1 MPSYAPGL
9 LDEIRA
15 GVDIV
20 EIVGRFVNLKKSGQ
34 NYKGLCPFHGEKTP
48 SFMVNPKK
56 GIFHCFGCGVG
67 GDAFGFLMRQDR
79 LSFPEAVRA
88 LAKQANVTLPED
100 RGPRAPD
107 SGREELFRVM
117 DLAAGFYTERL
128 WTAGGE
134 RARAYLDERGI
145 APEVARRFGLGWA
158 PEGWDVLLGA
168 LKAQGVAEDTL
179 VAAGLVVPRENRPGV
194 YDRFRGRLLFAI
206 RDLQGRVVAFGGRG
220 FGDEQ
225 PKYLNSPETPLYSKG
240 SLLYAAD
247 LARDTIRE
255 RNRALI
261 VEGYVDC
268 LMAHQ
273 YGFTETVAA
282 LGTAFTATQLAVL
295 RRYCDEVVTFFDADA
310 AGRKAAERAEELLEP
325 TGSGLNWGVNRAGT
339 FEATGA
345 LRVKVALL
353 PAGHDPDTFLRA
365 SGAEAFDERIRGAR
379 SLLSYALD
387 RTITD
392 SDTAGPRGRVNTFN
406 RVALMLAKVAD
417 AQEAAALSREAALK
431 LGVDSTQLWIEAQ
444 RLQTALRPRPVA
456 AGTATATL
464 QPGQFETDL
473 VTLLL
478 VVPEARAAL
487 LPLVEAAD
495 VTHKSLW
502 TIVGALQQHPDV
514 PAESLL
520 VEMETQET
528 RDLLAKLLIEERDI
542 ADRPAA
548 IEQFRRRLERARR
561 LRRLRTVSQTVAEA
575 QSQAASSAVPMDSSV
590 VIELHQ
596 EGAGVHELVGGAAQ
610 ALSVPALQSESDPSR
625 SQGVTTHE

>member
-1 MPSYAPGL
+1 MASYAPGL

-20 EIVGRFVNLKKSGQ
+20 DLVGRFVNLRKSGQ

-88 LAKQANVTLPED
+88 LAKQANVALPED
-100 RGPRAPD
+100 RGPRPAD

-117 DLAAGFYTERL
+117 ELAAGFYTERL

-145 APEVARRFGLGWA
+145 ATETARRFGLGWA

-168 LKAQGVAEDTL
+168 MRAQGVAEDAL
-179 VAAGLVVPRENRPGV
+179 IAAGLVVPRENRPGV

-325 TGSGLNWGVNRAGT
+325 SGGGLNWGVNRAGT

-387 RTITD
+387 RTITE
-392 SDTAGPRGRVNTFN
+392 SDTVGPRGRVNTFN
-406 RVALMLAKVAD
+406 RVALMLAKVSD
-417 AQEAAALSREAALK
+417 AQEAAALSREASLK
-431 LGVDSTQLWIEAQ
+431 LGVDPTQLWIEAQ
-444 RLQTALRPRPVA
+444 RLQAALRRPA
-456 AGTATATL
+456 AVVGTASTNL
-464 QPGQFETDL
+464 PPGQFETDL

-478 VVPEARAAL
+478 VVPEGRAAL

-495 VTHKSLW
+495 VIHKSLW
-502 TIVGALQQHPDV
+502 AIVGALQQNPDV
-514 PAESLL
+514 PAEALL
-520 VEMETQET
+520 AEVEAQDT
-528 RDLLAKLLIEERDI
+528 RDLLAKLLIEEREI

-561 LRRLRTVSQTVAEA
+561 LRRLRSVSQTVAEA
-575 QSQAASSAVPMDSSV
+575 QSQAASSAVPMDSSYV
-590 VIELHQ
+590 VELHQ

-610 ALSVPALQSESDPSR
+610 ALSVPAIQSESDPPR

>member
-1 MPSYAPGL
+1 MPTYAPGL

-20 EIVGRFVNLKKSGQ
+20 DLVGRFVNLRKAGQ

-67 GDAFGFLMRQDR
+67 GDAFGFVMRQDR

-88 LAKQANVTLPED
+88 LARQVNVALPED
-100 RGPRAPD
+100 RGPRPGD

-117 DLAAGFYTERL
+117 ELAAGFYVERL
-128 WTAGGE
+128 WSAGGE
-134 RARAYLDERGI
+134 RARTYLDERGI
-145 APEVARRFGLGWA
+145 DPQIARRFGLGWA
-158 PEGWDVLLGA
+158 PEGWDVLLNA
-168 LKAQGVAEDTL
+168 MKAQGVSEDTL

-325 TGSGLNWGVNRAGT
+325 TGSGIAWGVNRAGA
-339 FEATGA
+339 FEASGA

-365 SGAEAFDERIRGAR
+365 SGAPAFAERITGAR

-392 SDTAGPRGRVNTFN
+392 NDTSGPRARVNTFN
-406 RVALMLAKVAD
+406 RVALMLAKVGD

-431 LGVDSTQLWIEAQ
+431 LGVDPTQLWIEAQ
-444 RLQTALRPRPVA
+444 RLQASLRRPTAV
-456 AGTATATL
+456 AGTATTTA
-464 QPGQFETDL
+464 QPGQFENDL

-478 VVPEARAAL
+478 VVPEARATL
-487 LPLVEAAD
+487 LPLVEPAD
-495 VTHKSLW
+495 VIHKGLW
-502 TIVGALQQHPDV
+502 AIVAALQQRPEV
-514 PAESLL
+514 PAEALL
-520 VEMETQET
+520 ADVEVQET
-528 RDLLAKLLIEERDI
+528 RDLLARLLIEEREI

-561 LRRLRTVSQTVAEA
+561 LRRLRSVSQTVAQA
-575 QSQAASSAVPMDSSV
+575 QSEAASSAVPMDSSY

-596 EGAGVHELVGGAAQ
+596 EGAGVHELVGGAPQ
-610 ALSVPALQSESDPSR
+610 ALSVPAIQSELDPSR